1 MPIKEAKFIWM
12 NGEFVNWWDA
22 KIHILSHIIHYGS
35 GVFEGI
41 RCYKTDKGPEIFRL
55 KDHLIRLKNSAKIY
69 RMEIPFTVEEL
80 RESTKELI
88 RRNNLESAYIRP
100 IVYRGYGTIAPNPL
114 GVPVEASIIAFDL
127 GRYLGDENIKNG
139 ISVMVTSWRKFAP
152 DTLPAMAKAS
162 GNYLNSQLALMEV
175 ITYGFN
181 EAILLDYFGYIS
193 EGSGENIFLVK
204 NEILYT
210 PPLSS
215 SILEGITRDS
225 IIKLAKELGIEV
237 RVEFLPREALY
248 IADEIFLV
256 GTAAEV
262 TPVISVDK
270 IPVGDGKIG
279 KITRLL
285 QEKYSNI
292 VEGKEEDKYGWL
304 DYVNL
309 W

>member
-1 MPIKEAKFIWM
+1 MPINEAKFIWM

-22 KIHILSHIIHYGS
+22 KIHILSHVIHYGS

-41 RCYKTDKGPEIFRL
+41 RCYKTDKGPQIFRL

-69 RMEIPFTVEEL
+69 RMEIPFSVEEL
-80 RESTKELI
+80 REATKELI
-88 RRNNLESAYIRP
+88 RKNGLESAYIRP
-100 IVYRGYGTIAPNPL
+100 IVYRGYGTISPNPL
-114 GVPVEASIIAFDL
+114 GVPVEVSIIAFDF
-127 GRYLGDENIKNG
+127 GRYLGDENVKKG
-139 ISVMVTSWRKFAP
+139 IDVMVSSWSKFAP
-152 DTLPAMAKAS
+152 NTLPALAKAS

-175 ITYGFN
+175 TTYGFK

-204 NEILYT
+204 NGVLYT

-225 IIKLAKELGIEV
+225 IMKIAKELGIDV
-237 RVEFLPREALY
+237 RIEFIPREALY
-248 IADEIFLV
+248 VADEIFLV

-262 TPVISVDK
+262 TPVVSVDK
-270 IPVGDGKIG
+270 IKVRNGEVGE
-279 KITRLL
+279 ITRKI
-285 QEKYSNI
+285 QKRYAEI

-304 DYVNL
+304 DYVNI

>member
-1 MPIKEAKFIWM
+1 MPIKESKFIWM

-22 KIHILSHIIHYGS
+22 KIHILSHVIHYGS

-69 RMEIPFTVEEL
+69 RMELPYSIEEL
-80 RESTKELI
+80 REATKELI
-88 RRNNLESAYIRP
+88 RKNDLESAYIRP
-100 IVYRGYGTIAPNPL
+100 IAYRGYGTIAPNPL
-114 GVPVEASIIAFDL
+114 GVPVEVSIIAFDM
-127 GRYLGDENIKNG
+127 GKYLGDENIKKG
-139 ISVMVTSWRKFAP
+139 INVSVSSWRKFAP

-162 GNYLNSQLALMEV
+162 GNYLNSQLALMETV
-175 ITYGFN
+175 SYGFD
-181 EAILLDYFGYIS
+181 EAILLDYFGYVS

-215 SILEGITRDS
+215 SILEGITRDT
-225 IIKLAKELGIEV
+225 IIKIAKDIGIEV
-237 RVEFLPREALY
+237 RVEFIPREALY
-248 IADEIFLV
+248 VADEMFLV

-270 IPVGDGKIG
+270 IPVGNGSVG

-285 QEKYSNI
+285 QEKYSKI
-292 VEGKEEDKYGWL
+292 VEGKEEDKYGWC
-304 DYVNL
+304 DYVNI
-309 W
+309 

>member
-22 KIHILSHIIHYGS
+22 KIHILSHVIHYGS

-69 RMEIPFTVEEL
+69 RMEIPYSVEEL
-80 RESTKELI
+80 REATKELI
-88 RRNNLESAYIRP
+88 RKNDLESAYIRP

-114 GVPVEASIIAFDL
+114 NVPVEVSIIAFDL
-127 GRYLGDENIKNG
+127 GRYLGDENIKKGLN
-139 ISVMVTSWRKFAP
+139 VMVSSWRKFAP

-175 ITYGFN
+175 VSYGFQ

-204 NEILYT
+204 NGILYT

-225 IIKLAKELGIEV
+225 IIKLARDLGIEV
-237 RVEFLPREALY
+237 RVEFMPREALY

-270 IPVGDGKIG
+270 IKVGKGEIG
-279 KITRLL
+279 EITRLL

-304 DYVNL
+304 DYIDI
-309 W
+309 

>member
-1 MPIKEAKFIWM
+1 MPINEAKFIWM

-22 KIHILSHIIHYGS
+22 KIHILSHVIHYGS

-41 RCYKTDKGPEIFRL
+41 RCYKTDKGPQIFRL

-69 RMEIPFTVEEL
+69 RMEIPFSVEEL
-80 RESTKELI
+80 REATKELI
-88 RRNNLESAYIRP
+88 RKNGLESAYIRP
-100 IVYRGYGTIAPNPL
+100 IVYRGYGTISPNPL
-114 GVPVEASIIAFDL
+114 GVPVEVSIIAFDF
-127 GRYLGDENIKNG
+127 GRYLGDENVKKG
-139 ISVMVTSWRKFAP
+139 IDVMVSSWSKFAP
-152 DTLPAMAKAS
+152 NTLPALAKAS

-175 ITYGFN
+175 TTYGFK

-204 NEILYT
+204 NGVLYT

-225 IIKLAKELGIEV
+225 IMKIAKELGIDV
-237 RVEFLPREALY
+237 RIEFIPREALY
-248 IADEIFLV
+248 VADEIFLV

-262 TPVISVDK
+262 TPVVSVDK
-270 IPVGDGKIG
+270 IKVRNGEVGE
-279 KITRLL
+279 ITRKI
-285 QEKYSNI
+285 QKRYAEI

-304 DYVNL
+304 DYVNI
-309 W
+309 